1 MKQLIKPIAIIG
13 ILIFAVAY
21 WLTTPLTLDGYLSCA
36 SYAVSGVTAI
46 AVLYDLWLWRW
57 NPLEHVPVLRRRY
70 CGKISST
77 YENSPVSKEIMMSV
91 KQTLFSVQI
100 TAQTDINS
108 SITVVGLITKEYGAH
123 VLYYTYMTN
132 PNAIVQKTNP
142 AQYGT
147 CRMELEPDTGTI
159 KGKYWT
165 SSGTTGDI
173 VWSNE

>member
-13 ILIFAVAY
+13 IVIFVVAC
-21 WLTTPLTLDGYLSCA
+21 LLDKPLTLGSYFSCA
-36 SYAVSGVTAI
+36 GYAVSGVTAV

-57 NPLEHVPVLRRRY
+57 SPLEHAPVLRRKYGGR
-70 CGKISST
+70 ISST
-77 YENSPVSKEIMMSV
+77 YENAPASKTIMISV

-100 TAQTDINS
+100 TTLTDINS

-132 PNAIVQKTNP
+132 PDAVVQKTNP
-142 AQYGT
+142 VQYGT
-147 CRMELEPDTGTI
+147 CRMELGPGIGTI

-173 VWSNE
+173 VWSSE